1 MTGLGTLLFL
11 AGIGVLIL
19 GIIRSKRGIWPRKKT
34 QIVILSSILAIIIGV
49 GIIPSAEDEAATEKP
64 KQEEKKK
71 SEKTK
76 KESVK
81 TLLKAEK
88 TFTTD
93 DNGTIV
99 IEGKTNPGAE
109 VNLVLEDSPESSTTA
124 DDKGAF
130 SISLSEFDHPSEAL
144 LSITIDGKTKEQTL
158 FLEVSEGYETKLAAK
173 AEEERIAA
181 EKAEK
186 AENERIEKERIAA
199 EEQQRIAEEKR
210 AAEAKIAADKKA
222 AEEAAKIAAEKKAAE
237 DKRVAAERAAAK
249 PDTSNE
255 QGQMV
260 YITETGERYH
270 YDQNCRGLNN
280 SNGETAVTVSDAQ
293 SRGLTLC
300 KFEQ

>member
-1 MTGLGTLLFL
+1 MNMTGLGTLLFL
-11 AGIGVLIL
+11 AGIGVLIF
-19 GIIRSKRGIWPRKKT
+19 GIRRSKRGIWPRKKT

-64 KQEEKKK
+64 KQEEKTK

-76 KESVK
+76 KEAVK

-88 TFTTD
+88 SFTTD

-109 VNLVLEDSPESSTTA
+109 VKLVLEDSPESSTTA

-130 SISLSEFDHPSEAL
+130 SISLNEFDHPSEAL

-158 FLEVSEGYETKLAAK
+158 SLEVSEGYETKLAAK
-173 AEEERIAA
+173 AEEERIA
-181 EKAEK
+181 AEK

-260 YITETGERYH
+260 YITEHGKRYH